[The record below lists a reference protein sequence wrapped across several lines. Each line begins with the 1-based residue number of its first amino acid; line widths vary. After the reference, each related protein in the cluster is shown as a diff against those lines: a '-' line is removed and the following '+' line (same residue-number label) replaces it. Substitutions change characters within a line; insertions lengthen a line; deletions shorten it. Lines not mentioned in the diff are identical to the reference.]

1 MKKRKQI
8 RKIIEKAIGVCF
20 REGKLTEKQAL
31 GFVKLFS
38 VQPRVEAIELLSE
51 FIKRIKAEINLTHM
65 LVESVIPL
73 SKKQKDIIRKKFSL
87 RFNITSAEFKLNPQ
101 ILGGLKIRVGDHIYD
116 DSIRSRI
123 YQVKEAI
130 AGS

>member
-8 RKIIEKAIGVCF
+8 RKIIEKAIGACF
-20 REGKLTEKQAL
+20 KEGKLTEKRAL

-38 VQPRVEAIELLSE
+38 VQPRAEAIELLSE
-51 FIKRIKAEINLTHM
+51 FFKRIKAEINLTHM